1 MIITIGHYKLDV
13 DVGRTRAANSLLK
26 PPNQECECDVCQNFV
41 PSISKADS
49 KILDFFESF
58 GLDPK
63 KASEVMQY
71 GPVSNGEMLCAG
83 FYHIVGVIIEPK
95 ESSQN
100 DNNEFSSSKIDSEII
115 LPERFEVGFTS
126 DCSLVPEAFPKP
138 HFQLNITVLL
148 PWVMDYPPED

>member
-1 MIITIGHYKLDV
+1 
-13 DVGRTRAANSLLK
+13 
-26 PPNQECECDVCQNFV
+26 
-41 PSISKADS
+41 
-49 KILDFFESF
+49 
-58 GLDPK
+58 
-63 KASEVMQY
+63 
-71 GPVSNGEMLCAG
+71 MLCAG

-115 LPERFEVGFTS
+115 LSERFEVGFTS